1 MSLPQ
6 KTLKSNLGEK
16 IHPGFRPFRHSGIMV
31 YHNYEEIGKLPIT
44 LLEMHEYS
52 SQTTL
57 SKENNN
63 LFTSNKLRSI
73 SPTRSAEMVKKP
85 DFFVVGAPKC
95 GTTALNQYLSAHG
108 EIFLGRKEMHYF
120 GSDLKFGS
128 QFYRRDEQ
136 AYLAEF
142 EACGDA
148 TRIGESSVWYLFSRT
163 AAQEIKAF
171 NPEARII
178 IMLREPATM
187 MYSMY
192 HQFLCDGNEHL
203 STFEEALKAED
214 DRRAGRQLSRQNYFA
229 QGMLYRAAAR
239 FTDQVKRYFDVFG
252 REQVQVIIYD
262 DFAKDTAGL
271 YAQTLE
277 FLGVSP
283 GKVDPGMNF
292 GVVNGNQSVKST
304 ALRAF
309 LQDPWVR
316 GTAVRLRPLL
326 PKAAFALLQ
335 EVGQHLNS
343 KNLRPAKRTPF
354 EPELRMSLQ
363 REFAPEVE
371 RLSELLGRDLTHWSQ
386 PEMLTNMAV
395 QH

>member
-1 MSLPQ
+1 MTLPQ
-6 KTLKSNLGEK
+6 KTLQCTLGER
-16 IHPGFRPFRHSGIMV
+16 IHPGFRPFRHALVKV
-31 YHNYEEIGKLPIT
+31 YHNHEEIGKLPIKLT
-44 LLEMHEYS
+44 KMHEYS
-52 SQTTL
+52 PQTAL
-57 SKENNN
+57 STENNN
-63 LFTSNKLRSI
+63 LFKSNKLRSI
-73 SPTRSAEMVKKP
+73 SPTRSAEKIKKP

-95 GTTALNQYLSAHG
+95 GTTALNQYLAAHG
-108 EIFLGRKEMHYF
+108 DIFVGRKEMHYF

-142 EACGDA
+142 EGCEDA
-148 TRIGESSVWYLFSRT
+148 TRVGESSVWYLFSRT
-163 AAQEIKAF
+163 AAREIKAF

-187 MYSMY
+187 MHSMY

-214 DRRAGRQLSRQNYFA
+214 ERRAGRLLSRQNYFA

-252 REQVQVIIYD
+252 REQVKVIIYD
-262 DFAKDTAGL
+262 DFARDTSGV

-283 GKVDPGMNF
+283 SKIDPGMDF
-292 GVVNGNQSVKST
+292 GVVNGNQSVKSP

-354 EPELRMSLQ
+354 APELRISLQ

-371 RLSELLGRDLTHWSQ
+371 RLSELLGRDLTYWSQ
-386 PEMLTNMAV
+386 PEKLTNMAV

>member
-1 MSLPQ
+1 M
-6 KTLKSNLGEK
+6 
-16 IHPGFRPFRHSGIMV
+16 
-31 YHNYEEIGKLPIT
+31 
-44 LLEMHEYS
+44 
-52 SQTTL
+52 
-57 SKENNN
+57 
-63 LFTSNKLRSI
+63 
-73 SPTRSAEMVKKP
+73 KP

-95 GTTALNQYLSAHG
+95 GTTALNQYLSEHG
-108 EIFLGRKEMHYF
+108 EIFVARKEMHYF

-128 QFYRRDEQ
+128 QFYRRDEE

-142 EACGDA
+142 QGCREA
-148 TRIGESSVWYLFSRT
+148 TRVGESSVWYLSSLT
-163 AAQEIKAF
+163 AAREIKAF

-178 IMLREPATM
+178 IMLREPTTM

-203 STFEEALKAED
+203 RTFEEALKAED
-214 DRRAGRQLSRQNYFA
+214 DRRAGRRLGRQNYFA

-252 REQVQVIIYD
+252 RDQVQVIIYD
-262 DFAKDTAGL
+262 DFARDTAGV

-283 GKVDPGMNF
+283 GKIDPGMKF
-292 GVVNGNQSVKST
+292 GVVNGNQSVKSPV
-304 ALRAF
+304 LRAF

-335 EVGQHLNS
+335 EVGQHLTS
-343 KNLRPAKRTPF
+343 KNLRPAARTPF
-354 EPELRMSLQ
+354 DPELRMSLQ

-371 RLSELLGRDLTHWSQ
+371 RLSELLARDLTHWSQ
-386 PEMLTNMAV
+386 PEMMTNMAV